1 MESLG
6 ITKQRRAFHYYT
18 FYTIYMRQLNPDNL
32 TEFSNSAL
40 VVDLFVFGKKK
51 TVDSLSNQISADC
64 NTISITVPRKQ
75 V

>member
-40 VVDLFVFGKKK
+40 VVDLFVFEKKK
-51 TVDSLSNQISADC
+51 QLTHSQIKFQP
-64 NTISITVPRKQ
+64 TETQFP
-75 V
+75 

>member
-40 VVDLFVFGKKK
+40 VVDLFVFEKKK
-51 TVDSLSNQISADC
+51 NS
-64 NTISITVPRKQ
+64 
-75 V
+75 